1 MSFTYCFQIPHIS
14 VTIHYLP
21 FPVCLIIMPYR
32 FIHVVAIGRMSF
44 FLWLNYSLLYM
55 YNKLQKTREGS
66 WNIFLYALFVNRH
79 LGCFHILAIVNN
91 AEMNMEVQISLL
103 NTHFVSFG
111 YIPRSGIAGSYSS
124 SILNFFEKPPY
135 YFPK

>member
-1 MSFTYCFQIPHIS
+1 
-14 VTIHYLP
+14 
-21 FPVCLIIMPYR
+21 
-32 FIHVVAIGRMSF
+32 
-44 FLWLNYSLLYM
+44 M

-79 LGCFHILAIVNN
+79 LGSFHTLAIVNN